1 MPTVATQTDFSL
13 TSQTGYLGWLKEN
26 RDLADGI
33 PSVEKHSPKD
43 KLTRPKTKA
52 FWDAHNS
59 SKEAELPEATYLP

>member
-43 KLTRPKTKA
+43 KLTHLKTEA
-52 FWDAHNS
+52 LWDAHNAS
-59 SKEAELPEATYLP
+59 NEAELPVAT